1 MKLLT
6 PIFLGAA
13 LVVGC
18 AAPAL
23 NAQTYQDDQNRQANT
38 QAYSAGYAQGQADA
52 RGSAVRNDV
61 ATSQWVRDD
70 DRRAYQQGYD
80 AGYDNVVNR
89 TPEPGAAVVPP
100 GPAVPPPAAGLPGDQ
115 QARQFGYEDGLAAG
129 RHDAMKGDKFKPED
143 HDLYKNG
150 LHGWTASLGTK
161 DQFKQ
166 LYREAFVKGYEEG
179 FRGPGQR

>member
-13 LVVGC
+13 LLVGC
-18 AAPAL
+18 AAPTL
-23 NAQTYQDDQNRQANT
+23 LAQQSYQDEQNRQANT
-38 QAYSAGYAQGQADA
+38 QAYSSGYAQGQADA
-52 RGSAVRNDV
+52 RGNAVRNHV

-80 AGYDNVVNR
+80 AGYDNVMSR
-89 TPEPGAAVVPP
+89 SGDA
-100 GPAVPPPAAGLPGDQ
+100 AVPPQAAVPPAAANLSPGDQ
-115 QARQFGYEDGLAAG
+115 QAKQFGYQDGLAAG
-129 RHDAMKGDKFKPED
+129 RHDQMKGDKFKPEN
-143 HDLYKNG
+143 HDLYQDG
-150 LHGWTASLGTK
+150 LHGWTASLGAK

-179 FRGPGQR
+179 FRGTATR

>member
-6 PIFLGAA
+6 PILLGAA

-23 NAQTYQDDQNRQANT
+23 AAPQNYQDDQNRQANT

-52 RGSAVRNDV
+52 RGNVVRNDV

-80 AGYDNVVNR
+80 AGYDNVANR
-89 TPEPGAAVVPP
+89 PGDAAVVPP
-100 GPAVPPPAAGLPGDQ
+100 SAASLPPGDQ
-115 QARQFGYEDGLAAG
+115 QAKQFGFQDGLAAG

-179 FRGPGQR
+179 FRGTGGR